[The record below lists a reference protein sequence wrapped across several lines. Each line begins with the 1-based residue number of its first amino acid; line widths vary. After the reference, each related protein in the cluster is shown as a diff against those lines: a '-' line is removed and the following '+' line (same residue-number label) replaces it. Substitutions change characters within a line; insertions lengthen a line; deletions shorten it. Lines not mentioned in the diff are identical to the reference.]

1 VTPEAESDDMK
12 RIGLLGGMSWESS
25 AEYYRLINQATRDR
39 LGGLHSAD
47 CLLRSVDFTEIEELQ
62 RAGDWQHAGH
72 RLAREAAAL
81 QDAGAELLVLCTNT
95 MHKVADAI
103 MGAIDIP
110 FVHIA
115 DTTAHAVRTQGLSIV
130 GLLAT
135 GYTMA
140 EDFYVGRLRDKH
152 GLTVLVPDPPDRRL
166 VHDVIYDELC
176 QGVINDR
183 SRAEYRRIMRDLADR
198 GAEGILLGCTEID
211 LLVGPADSPV
221 PVFDTTRLHAERAV
235 ELALRPSHASA

>member
-1 VTPEAESDDMK
+1 MK

-25 AEYYRLINQATRDR
+25 AEYYRLINQAARDR

-62 RAGDWQHAGH
+62 RASEWRRAGE

-81 QDAGAELLVLCTNT
+81 QTAGAELLVLCTNT

-103 MGAIDIP
+103 IAAIDIP

-115 DTTAHAVRTQGLSIV
+115 DTSAHAVQTQGLSTV

-135 GYTMA
+135 AYTM
-140 EDFYVGRLRDKH
+140 EQDFYTGRLRDEH
-152 GLTVLVPDPPDRRL
+152 GLSVLVPDPPDRRL

-176 QGVINDR
+176 QGVVNDR

-211 LLVGPADSPV
+211 LLVGAADSIV

-235 ELALRPSHASA
+235 ELALSPSR